1 MLNHLN
7 TAGVGPA
14 HQLELDFADRLNLI
28 TGDNGL
34 GKTFILD
41 ACWFVLTACWA
52 RGMLVPQRIAG
63 VRASIQAELTVV
75 PEGIRDGFVSLFDRP
90 NDTWATIS
98 PREWW
103 EGVVLYA
110 ESDGGFAVW
119 DAARNAQSYPAT
131 LPSYRFGPAQVW
143 SGLSD
148 AQGNRLCE
156 GLLRDWA
163 SWQREGG
170 ERFALLQRALT
181 ALSPSE
187 DHPLRPGRLTRVSI
201 TDPFEHPTLEMPYGQ
216 QVPLIHASAGM
227 RRIVALAYLLVWTW
241 TEHRAV
247 AALRGVEPERE
258 VVFLIDEIETH
269 LHPQWQRRIVPALL
283 DVVEAMTGTDEVRV
297 QVIATTHAPLVL
309 ASMET
314 RFDTARDKVFELDL
328 RAGEVVLSAFEWS
341 RQGDANGW
349 LTSSV
354 FDLKQP
360 RSLEA
365 ERAIEAA
372 QALTRQQDPSP
383 EALASAHHAL
393 LRALDGRDPFFVR
406 WNAFY
411 QQHGGGPI
419 FANDAPETP

>member
-1 MLNHLN
+1 MLHWLNLSNIGPSSHLN
-7 TAGVGPA
+7 MMLGY
-14 HQLELDFADRLNLI
+14 RLSLI

-34 GKTFILD
+34 GKSFLLESMWYALTQTWTGEPVLPTDRAREALIVGALTGEEDLFTFSFSRP
-41 ACWFVLTACWA
+41 AFRWTAPLPPPQGRA
-52 RGMLVPQRIAG
+52 GLVVHAL
-63 VRASIQAELTVV
+63 A
-75 PEGIRDGFVSLFDRP
+75 
-90 NDTWATIS
+90 
-98 PREWW
+98 
-103 EGVVLYA
+103 
-110 ESDGGFAVW
+110 DGGFAVW
-119 DAARNAQSYPAT
+119 DAARCVQTTADDSTRRQA
-131 LPSYRFGPAQVW
+131 YRFEPAQVW

-148 AQGNRLCE
+148 GQGNRLCE

-181 ALSPSE
+181 ALSPSPE
-187 DHPLRPGRLTRVSI
+187 HPLRPGRLTRVSI
-201 TDPFEHPTLEMPYGQ
+201 TDPFEYPTLTMPYGQ
-216 QVPLIHASAGM
+216 DVPLIHASAGM

-247 AALRGVEPERE
+247 AELRGVEPERE

-283 DVVEAMTGTDEVRV
+283 DVVEAMTGADEINV
-297 QVIATTHAPLVL
+297 QLIATTHAPLVL

-328 RAGEVVLSAFEWS
+328 RDGEVVLSEFDWAL
-341 RQGDANGW
+341 QGDANGW

-372 QALTRQQDPSP
+372 QALTRQQDAPL
-383 EALASAHHAL
+383 EALESAHREL
-393 LRALDGRDPFFVR
+393 LRVLGPHDPFFVR
-406 WNAFY
+406 WNMFY
-411 QQHGGGPI
+411 QQRGGRPI
-419 FANDAPETP
+419 FADDASETP